1 MLIPIGVDS
10 AERRIPWVTYGLILL
25 CCIVFG
31 FQQQAQYAAQL
42 AAQKTLTPGDASQL
56 EQIVS
61 QLAQMRGGLEQT
73 YGFPGKLGATT
84 VFTYIFLH
92 GSIWHLVG
100 NMLILFLLGT
110 KLEDL
115 WGPVTVLLLFLSG
128 GVVAA
133 LGQSLNLPS
142 SSQLDEVFGTLGIVA
157 PKPMLIGASGAIAAL
172 MGAFSLRLAMVRIR
186 FALFIYFRPIFFE
199 APAYLALILWL
210 IYQVLTYVTG
220 NSGNVGTLAHIFG
233 FLFGLLVAWVLMKTR
248 LERATY
254 TLEQRQEEVQQ
265 NVNAALLKIQDGK
278 PAEARTLLLEHLKNQ
293 PEDALAWEGLAQ
305 AKERMGVEAAHEW
318 RRAIAAYQKSEPAQA
333 ARLLTRHPEVL
344 DMRLALSL
352 HANLSAKDGARILT
366 RAATDY
372 PHDTL
377 LPKLLFTLL
386 THYPGPVSRQFVTS
400 RLEGVQDLEW
410 RGRLS
415 GLLEG

>member
-25 CCIVFG
+25 CCVVFG
-31 FQQQAQYAAQL
+31 LQQQAQHAAML
-42 AAQKTLTPGDASQL
+42 AAQKALTPGETSQL

-73 YGFPGKLGATT
+73 YGFPGKLGAVTA
-84 VFTYIFLH
+84 FTYIFLH
-92 GSIWHLVG
+92 GSIWHLAG
-100 NMLILFLLGT
+100 NMLILYLLGT

-115 WGPVTVLLLFLSG
+115 WGPVTLLLLFLTG

-133 LGQSLNLPS
+133 LGQSLNMPASEMDEMLK
-142 SSQLDEVFGTLGIVA
+142 QLMA
-157 PKPMLIGASGAIAAL
+157 NPPKPILIGASGAIAAL
-172 MGAFSLRLAMVRIR
+172 MGAFTLRLAMVRIR
-186 FALFIYFRPIFFE
+186 FALFIWFKPILFE
-199 APAYLALILWL
+199 APAYLALALWL
-210 IYQVLTYVTG
+210 IYQVLTYATG

-233 FLFGLLVAWVLMKTR
+233 FLFGLGVAWILMRTR

-254 TLEQRQEEVQQ
+254 TPLQRQEEVRE
-265 NVNAALLKIQDGK
+265 NVQAALRKIQDGK
-278 PAEARTLLLEHLKNQ
+278 PAEARTALLEHLKNQ

-305 AKERMGVEAAHEW
+305 AKERLGGDAGNEW

-352 HANLSAKDGARILT
+352 HANLSARDGARILT

-372 PHDTL
+372 PHDAL

-386 THYPGPVSRQFVTS
+386 THYPGPVSNQFVTS
-400 RLEGVQDLEW
+400 RLEGIQDLEW

-415 GLLEG
+415 GLLKG